1 MSEDPMELQNNHQTI
16 PPCGWV
22 TQLSARRFISIC
34 AICTL
39 ALTSALTGLF
49 ASSLTHAAEFD
60 FSSEAGWVEEET
72 FLKVD
77 EAFVLSTS
85 VAGDET
91 LRIRW
96 DMPDGYYLYKHQFG
110 AKLRNAEGVTLGE
123 PIIPPGKQKTDE
135 FFGDVEVYYH
145 EVELAVPVTRDG
157 SGVAEVGI
165 DYQGCADHGLCYPPE
180 TRWFNYD
187 GLTLTPVELAAGAA
201 TAATQAIPA
210 TTADS
215 NAGSSANSEAA
226 APVVAAT
233 EEQLL
238 AGILANES
246 IFKALGLFFLL
257 GIGLAFTPCVLPM
270 VPILSSIIVGEGEG
284 ISKSRAFT
292 LSLAYVI
299 GMASTYAA
307 VGTLVGLFGAELN
320 LQAALQAPAVL
331 ITFALI
337 FAVLS
342 LSMFGFYELQLPA
355 SWQNKLNELGQQQQ
369 GGKHLSVLVMGALSS
384 LVVSPCVS
392 APLAGALVYIS
403 TTNDAVLGGTALL
416 SLGLGMGVPLLIVGG
431 SGGHWLPRA
440 GAWMNGVKAVFGVLL
455 LGVAVWLLER
465 VVPPAVTLALWAAL
479 LLGSGVYL
487 GVLDSTPKSGIAQ
500 FGKAA
505 GAMGFLWGVLLLIG
519 AASGAH
525 DPLKP
530 LAKFSAGSAVVVST
544 EGGVMAHGEPQWM
557 PVKSLADVRGQIAGS
572 AKPVILD
579 LYADWCISCK
589 VMERNVFPEPTVA
602 ARLNQFLLLRADV
615 TANDEID
622 RELLNHYGLFGPPS
636 LVFFTQEHGELTEVR
651 IQGEVQAEPLA
662 RHLGAVL
669 AAYGSG
675 PSQKVGEIAGI

>member
-1 MSEDPMELQNNHQTI
+1 MRTRIEKPMMLDRDHHLTTSGNLCRLI
-16 PPCGWV
+16 ALGFV
-22 TQLSARRFISIC
+22 A
-34 AICTL
+34 L
-39 ALTSALTGLF
+39 ASLLIGSVGQ
-49 ASSLTHAAEFD
+49 ASEFD
-60 FSSEAGWVEEET
+60 FSSESGWVEEET

-91 LRIRW
+91 LRVRW

-110 AKLRNAEGVTLGE
+110 ATLRNATGVTLGE

-145 EVELAVPVTRDG
+145 EVEIALPVTRDAN
-157 SGVAEVGI
+157 GVAEVGI

-180 TRWFNYD
+180 TRWFSYD
-187 GLTLTPVELAAGAA
+187 GLTLNPVEIGSAKGAGTASAQAAAA
-201 TAATQAIPA
+201 VASTAGSTPSNVANQASKPAIP
-210 TTADS
+210 
-215 NAGSSANSEAA
+215 
-226 APVVAAT
+226 VVEAT

-331 ITFALI
+331 ITFAVI

-369 GGKHLSVLVMGALSS
+369 GGKHLSVLIMGALSS

-416 SLGLGMGVPLLIVGG
+416 SLGLGMGVPLLLVGG
-431 SGGHWLPRA
+431 SGGHWLPKA

-487 GVLDSTPKSGIAQ
+487 GVLDSSPKSGFAQ

-519 AASGAH
+519 AASGAN

-530 LAKFSAGSAVVVST
+530 LAKFTGGTAMVVSAD
-544 EGGVMAHGEPQWM
+544 GGAVAHGEPQWVA
-557 PVKSLADVRGQIAGS
+557 VKSLDDVRGRIAQS
-572 AKPVILD
+572 SKPVILD

-589 VMERNVFPEPTVA
+589 VMERSVFPEPAVA
-602 ARLNQFLLLRADV
+602 TRLNQFLLLRADV
-615 TANDEID
+615 TDNDEID

-636 LVFFTQEHGELTEVR
+636 LVFFTQDLGELTEVR
-651 IQGEVQAEPLA
+651 IQGEVKAEPLA

-669 AAYGSG
+669 AAYGAGSG
-675 PSQKVGEIAGI
+675 EKVGEIAGI